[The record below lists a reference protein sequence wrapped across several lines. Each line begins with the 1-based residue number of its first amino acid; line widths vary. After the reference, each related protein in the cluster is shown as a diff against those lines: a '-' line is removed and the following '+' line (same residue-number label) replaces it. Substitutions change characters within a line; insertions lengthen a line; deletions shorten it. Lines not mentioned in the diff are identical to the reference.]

1 MLNNG
6 DAKGE
11 LAIME
16 NAFLIS
22 FGILIISA
30 TIMTYIF
37 GKLKQPSILAFIVT
51 GVLIGPSVFGFVSNS
66 EEIILLSEIGIAF
79 LLFSVGISTE
89 LNQLKKL
96 NAMVLLI
103 PIINILFTFIVF
115 VLLQHFLAI
124 NFIQCLYFTC
134 IISFSSTMLVA
145 KILLDNFQIN
155 SLYGKLAISV
165 LLVEDLVAVLAIP
178 ILKDAEAV
186 SFSLIAGV
194 IVKTII
200 LIAVA
205 YILNKFVYPKIVKN
219 SFKSTPGF
227 FLLSIS
233 SCFLFILFSQLLEFP
248 IAVGSFIGGLAISIF
263 PYNLE
268 VSSKISGIRS
278 LLSMIFFVSL
288 GMQLSFN
295 FASDYVLLI
304 FLFLFVFLLKPLIY
318 FMITLFSG
326 YGPRISSQVAM
337 SLAQVSEFSLILAIQ
352 GLLLSHITQTQYSAI
367 VIVTSLSMVLTP
379 YIMKYNDSIFSYLKP
394 VMKVFKAKHF
404 TRHVDSLNNVPEKIT
419 GHIVVIGSD
428 IVGDAI
434 VDMLWKDKAISMII
448 VDSDPEKVIPLIK
461 KGVNCV
467 CGDMNN
473 EEVIN
478 SMNLADA
485 KLVVVTVP
493 RSASIIRFLGIARE
507 KNPNIIIYT
516 RANTK
521 SEALKQYEQGS
532 DFVLIPKVM
541 ESNFLLDKINNF
553 VKLPSATS
561 LKSYRTM
568 YIDYLKKDLID
579 SKNELKKVE
588 KKIKKK

>member
-1 MLNNG
+1 
-6 DAKGE
+6 
-11 LAIME
+11 ME